1 MKCLFILLASTALTA
16 AATESAYDSIPTDTI
31 RVIEGAH
38 RLVLTENSQGVTV
51 TVTGKDDEPGFSYSY
66 QSQFSPDATVHTSQ
80 QSNNWRL
87 TLPFSRRAKPTSKY
101 PHSACIVGGLA
112 FGGVSVPGISSKMR
126 TSWEIMLLNA
136 IAFEHRFTPNSRLSI
151 GIGIDWRNYRLDEN
165 LRFSQADNG
174 AISISTYGE
183 EVSKPLSRIKTFS
196 WLVPAIYQQRL
207 YRDFWL
213 NAGAILSIN
222 SHASLLT
229 RYHNAQGKH
238 EQSSDNIRQ
247 NVITCDF
254 LASINYSWLGF
265 YVKYSPC
272 HVLRS
277 STGLEFRSLSAGLIL
292 AF

>member
-1 MKCLFILLASTALTA
+1 MNCLSILLFAATAISA
-16 AATESAYDSIPTDTI
+16 AANDSIPTDTI
-31 RVIEGAH
+31 KVIEGAH
-38 RLVLTENSQGVTV
+38 RLVLTENAQGVNV
-51 TVTGKDDEPGFSYSY
+51 TITGKDNDPGFSYSY

-87 TLPFSRRAKPTSKY
+87 TLPFSRREKPAAKY
-101 PHSACIVGGLA
+101 PHNTCTMGGLA
-112 FGGVSVPGISSKMR
+112 FGGVSAPGISSKMR
-126 TSWEIMLLNA
+126 TSWEIMLLNV
-136 IAFEHRFTPNSRLSI
+136 IAFERHFTPSSRLSI

-165 LRFSQADNG
+165 LRFFQAGDG

-196 WLVPAIYQQRL
+196 WLVPAIYRQRL
-207 YRDFWL
+207 YRDLWL
-213 NAGAILSIN
+213 NAGAILCIN

-229 RYHNAQGKH
+229 KYSNAQGKH

-247 NVITCDF
+247 NVVTCDF
-254 LASINYSWLGF
+254 IASLNYSWLGF

-272 HVLRS
+272 HVLKA